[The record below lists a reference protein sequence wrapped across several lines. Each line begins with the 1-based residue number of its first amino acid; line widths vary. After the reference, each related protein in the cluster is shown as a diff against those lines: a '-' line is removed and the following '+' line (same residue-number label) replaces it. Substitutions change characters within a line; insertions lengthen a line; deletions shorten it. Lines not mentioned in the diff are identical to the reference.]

1 MQDYNEKF
9 SNSTVCMGRFFLYIW
24 LEVDPKDQLQ
34 KLIYY
39 KKKIVWF
46 EITLIKYE
54 RAFIFVC
61 FLCRCRRCY
70 WRLKRELNHHVYV
83 ERQTRICTTWPS
95 FSFACR
101 PLFIISA
108 HKFSSFMQ
116 FFIHKNFL
124 SCFSLLIFYFE
135 MNSQLEPDVCR
146 LAYTW
151 SLNSLKIGD
160 ENVKKSNRFNTQNSC
175 NFARASRFFVH
186 FVAVFATTSA
196 WKCLI

>member
-1 MQDYNEKF
+1 MNTLLK
-9 SNSTVCMGRFFLYIW
+9 
-24 LEVDPKDQLQ
+24 
-34 KLIYY
+34 
-39 KKKIVWF
+39 F
-46 EITLIKYE
+46 EITARWNCKLITANCSL
-54 RAFIFVC
+54 RFAFSHEKPNAKCLYDDVC
-61 FLCRCRRCY
+61 
-70 WRLKRELNHHVYV
+70 K
-83 ERQTRICTTWPS
+83 RQTLIYTTWPS

-186 FVAVFATTSA
+186 FVAVFARLRPENA
-196 WKCLI
+196 